1 MNVIS
6 LKKSYMVIFV
16 IIILIINT
24 FPAAAFADS
33 IPNYGNIKLLFTG
46 PFADHSPFGDAA
58 PVIINDVPRFI
69 LTPQKEGPFILGGRV
84 YLPMRLVFQILG
96 YDVNWQKD
104 NPIIEI
110 SKNGEKIV
118 VDPVGKTVQKGEKI
132 TSVPMLLINDRYYI
146 ALRAFSEV
154 TGDDILWESDTRTVI
169 YKIKGAKGVLP
180 PVRIV
185 DIKYKETQKSYGYFI
200 NGKIHEAIVE
210 GNEITYTLKNTC
222 GVTIAKDSLIRLS
235 NTWNLGENKKA
246 SFPDGG
252 STIRGYDA
260 YKRELK
266 PGGFT
271 GEQKIFTA
279 YGNYEILIFGVVGK
293 DEYVN
298 RVSSYPMPPDTAG
311 WE

>member
-1 MNVIS
+1 MNVNS
-6 LKKSYMVIFV
+6 LKKIGMVIFV
-16 IIILIINT
+16 ISILIINT

-33 IPNYGNIKLLFTG
+33 IPNYDNIKLLFTG
-46 PFADHSPFGDAA
+46 LFADHGPFGDAA

-132 TSVPMLLINDRYYI
+132 TSVPMLLVNNRYYI
-146 ALRAFSEV
+146 ALRALSGV
-154 TGDDILWESDTRTVI
+154 TGDDIRWESDTRTVI
-169 YKIKGAKGVLP
+169 YKMKGAKGVLP
-180 PVRIV
+180 PVRIM
-185 DIKYKETQKSYGYFI
+185 DIKYKEARKSYAYFD

-210 GNEITYTLKNTC
+210 GNEITYTLKNTS
-222 GVTIAKDSLIRLS
+222 GVAIAKHSLIRFS
-235 NTWNLGENKKA
+235 DPWNLGKNKKA
-246 SFPDGG
+246 STPDGG
-252 STIRGYDA
+252 ITIRGYDA

-271 GEQKIFTA
+271 GEQEIFTA
-279 YGNYEILIFGVVGK
+279 YGNYEILIFGVAGK

-298 RVSSYPMPPDTAG
+298 RVSSCPLPPDTAG